1 MMLDASQYVERH
13 DAALKRAHAAEEQV
27 AALTREVEGL
37 RDALEASRV
46 SITYAIEALRGGLA
60 DSDREY
66 LVNVLVSDEQAARSA
81 LAAAA
86 AARGTR

>member
-37 RDALEASRV
+37 RDALETVDTALMHDG
-46 SITYAIEALRGGLA
+46 YAVVPGTVRGTI
-60 DSDREY
+60 
-66 LVNVLVSDEQAARSA
+66 RSA
-81 LAAAA
+81 LAAAD
-86 AARGTR
+86 AARGTRHAGD